1 MLKARIEQYFKQYPN
16 IRVLFYFD
24 KTGER
29 NEQFESMKL
38 DGIRKVKYDQ
48 RNFYL
53 KVMLHGEW
61 AGEKVFLYF
70 QQAEP
75 TTQETYRQF
84 PLLDLMIANKV
95 LYLDNVADFMDQY
108 QLGAN
113 QRSLVNRYK
122 KELQYTS
129 VQKVLAPILSRSR
142 FEESEVV
149 KGLISHFLG
158 FKKIERRE
166 LLLARLLCLRLPENA
181 EERDYFLKKVRENQL
196 EDHLL
201 KLIRD
206 YFNLTLE
213 TLDAES
219 LTLLANRLKYNL
231 ITNTLDERSGDPY
244 KQLKIKDST
253 CLSMLSSLH
262 ETAMT
267 TPKLSEEYTSLLES
281 TEGQIKEESI
291 LQVYGFAAEYGH
303 FTRLMK
309 WRILESGINGID
321 TQPASSLATFEQ
333 VSMLGSDDEQ
343 LGYCLRF
350 FIYLAEMVRRLNEI
364 SSYIFDSPEE
374 YIGGYVEN
382 FYQIDQNYRKAVTSY
397 RRIDETEL
405 PVRLDL
411 EQFKELIE
419 DRYEAYQ
426 EKLNREWLRC
436 FSDQGFRY
444 SDLDVQKQ
452 YEFLDRE
459 VLPYNQKNVVIIS
472 DALRYEVAMSLLSE
486 MHADSKNE
494 AVIRYQLASLP
505 STTRFG
511 MANLLTNKNQS
522 LVGEDLLVGGIST
535 EGLTNR
541 DKILKSYYPDAAV
554 HSFTDIDGNSK
565 AVNREIFKK
574 PLVYIYHDSIDAIGD
589 KRPSERNTFKAV
601 NEAIEEL
608 AGLVKKLHSS
618 FGVARVLVTADH
630 GFLYNDRTI
639 KDADKEPLN
648 EEATV
653 ASHNRYALVKS
664 AEKHEFGYKIPLNQ
678 TTLLNTDLIVL
689 VPHAVNRYKKQ
700 GVGHQ
705 FVHGG
710 ASLQELIVPVI
721 ESMRTRTEVVRKVNP
736 KLISKNLR
744 VVSNILRLQIMQEQR
759 VSAIDKEREILIG
772 LYRDSDL
779 VSNQVKLSLN
789 STSELPTERSYSCE
803 LMLRAESG
811 NISRMQLKVFDVKD
825 ELNPL
830 IVQDVVNNTLIEPD
844 F

>member
-1 MLKARIEQYFKQYPN
+1 MLKAQIEQYFKQYPN
-16 IRVLFYFD
+16 LQVLFFFD
-24 KTGER
+24 ETGEHS
-29 NEQFESMKL
+29 ELFGQLEL
-38 DGIRKVKYDQ
+38 DGIRKLRFDG

-75 TTQETYRQF
+75 TTQEAFRRF
-84 PLLDLMIANKV
+84 PLLDLMVANKV

-122 KELQYTS
+122 KELQYS
-129 VQKVLAPILSRSR
+129 AVQKVLAPILTRSR

-166 LLLARLLCLRLPENA
+166 ILLARLLCLSLPENVD
-181 EERDYFLKKVRENQL
+181 EREYFFRKVRENHL
-196 EDHLL
+196 EVHLL
-201 KLIRD
+201 KPVRE

-213 TLDAES
+213 SLDAEN
-219 LTLLANRLKYNL
+219 LTLLANRLRYNL
-231 ITNTLDERSGDPY
+231 ITNTLDEKSNDPY

-253 CLSMLSSLH
+253 CLSMLSSLQ
-262 ETAMT
+262 ETAAN
-267 TPKLSEEYTSLLES
+267 TPKLAEEFRTLLES
-281 TEGQIKEESI
+281 PEGQIKEDVI
-291 LQVYGFAAEYGH
+291 MQVYGFATEYGYYS
-303 FTRLMK
+303 RLMK
-309 WRILESGINGID
+309 WRMLESGISGID
-321 TQPASSLATFEQ
+321 TQPMAALEVFERISL
-333 VSMLGSDDEQ
+333 LGDHDDQ
-343 LGYCLRF
+343 LGHCLRF
-350 FIYLAEMVRRLNEI
+350 FIYLTEMIRRLNEI

-374 YIGGYVEN
+374 YIERYVEN
-382 FYQIDQNYRKAVTSY
+382 FYQVDQNYRKAVTSH

-405 PVRLDL
+405 PVHLDL
-411 EQFKELIE
+411 EKSKELLE
-419 DRYEAYQ
+419 ERYEAYL

-444 SDLDVQKQ
+444 GDLQVPKQ
-452 YEFLDRE
+452 YEFLARE
-459 VLPYNQKNVVIIS
+459 VQPYSQKNVVIIS

-494 AVIRYQLASLP
+494 AVIRHQLASVP
-505 STTRFG
+505 STTQFG
-511 MANLLTNKNQS
+511 MANLLTIKNQS
-522 LVGEDLLVGGIST
+522 MDRTGLLVSGVGVD
-535 EGLTNR
+535 GLTNR
-541 DKILKSYYPDAAV
+541 GKILKSYYPDAEV
-554 HSFTDIDGNSK
+554 YSFTEIVGNSQT
-565 AVNREIFKK
+565 VNREIFKK
-574 PLVYIYHDSIDAIGD
+574 PLVYIYHDNIDAIGD
-589 KRPSERNTFKAV
+589 KRPSERNAFKAV
-601 NEAIEEL
+601 EEAITEL
-608 AGLVKKLHSS
+608 TGLVKKLHAS
-618 FGVARVLVTADH
+618 FNVSRVLITADH
-630 GFLYNDRTI
+630 GFLYNDKTI
-639 KDADKEPLN
+639 EDVDKEPLN
-648 EEATV
+648 EEAAV
-653 ASHNRYALVKS
+653 ISHNRYALVNNS
-664 AEKHEFGYKIPLNQ
+664 DKHEFGYKFPLNQ
-678 TTLLNTDLIVL
+678 TTLLDTDLQVL
-689 VPHAVNRYKKQ
+689 VPHSVNRYKKQ

-721 ESMRTRTEVVRKVNP
+721 ESTRTRTEVVRKVNP

-779 VSNQVKLSLN
+779 VSNRVNINLN

-803 LMLRAESG
+803 LMLRTETG
-811 NISRMQLKVFDVKD
+811 NISLMQLKIFDVKD

-830 IVQDVVNNTLIEPD
+830 IIQDVVNNTLIEPE